1 MNGNDQVS
9 DDDVLCAV
17 SDSLSRVPVAR
28 PPQLETVMARG
39 RARQRRRRASGMTA
53 ALTVVAAGAAAVT
66 VTALPAGRH
75 PAAPAVSY
83 AVNSAPSARLA
94 AWTVTRQAGG
104 DIKVTI
110 NELRDPA
117 GLQRTLRADGVPASV
132 SFLGQ
137 RNPACS
143 MLAFDPALLAKIL
156 PARSSGVV
164 HHLPGGETLST
175 GGSAGGDMVIDP
187 AAIPGDVGL
196 QLAFH
201 TLGGGTAG
209 HSTILGRTALV
220 HASPQCTG
228 S

>member
-1 MNGNDQVS
+1 MNDNDQAS
-9 DDDVLCAV
+9 DHDVLCAV
-17 SDSLSRVPVAR
+17 SDSLSHVAVAR

-39 RARQRRRRASGMTA
+39 RARQRRRRASVMTA

-66 VTALPAGRH
+66 VTALPSSGH
-75 PAAPAVSY
+75 PAGPAASS
-83 AVNSAPSARLA
+83 AASSAPSARLA
-94 AWTVTRQAGG
+94 AWTVTRQPDG
-104 DIKVTI
+104 DIKVTVS
-110 NELRDPA
+110 ELRDPA

-132 SFLGQ
+132 TFLDQ

-143 MLAFDPALLAKIL
+143 MLAFDPDLLAKIF
-156 PARSSGVV
+156 PARSLGVV
-164 HHLPGGETLST
+164 HHLPGGEVLST

-187 AAIPGDVGL
+187 TAIPSDVGL
-196 QLAFH
+196 QLAFL
-201 TLGGGTAG
+201 TMGGGTAG